1 MAILYRRLEFNMK
14 DSVLQ
19 FMINHGLSRGCMVR
33 IDDIIK
39 TVLIK
44 RPYPKEIAKL
54 IGQAVSLAVC
64 FAASLKTKGLFSLRI
79 DGEGAVKLLCAEINE
94 KGDVRAYADYDK
106 NAAYPDCSIQTMFKS
121 GTMSFVFDMV
131 ETRERYQGMV
141 ELNKATLAECAENYF
156 RVSEQIETVI
166 KIASA
171 DNGKAAALF
180 LQKMP
185 SFGGSSLSSRD
196 SDDIDDIWR
205 GSVLLLGTVSDEELL
220 DEKIAKQ
227 DLIYRLYNASEPM
240 LLGERDIRFG
250 CRCSREKALSACKS
264 IPVEERANL
273 PEVRITCEFCG
284 QEYVVTRDELLA
296 I

>member
-1 MAILYRRLEFNMK
+1 
-14 DSVLQ
+14 
-19 FMINHGLSRGCMVR
+19 MINRGLCRGCLVR

-39 TVLIK
+39 NILSK

-54 IGQAVSLAVC
+54 ISEAVSLTVC

-79 DGEGAVKLLCAEINE
+79 DGEGAVRLLCAEINE

-106 NAAYPDCSIQTMFKS
+106 NATYPDNSIQTMFKS

-131 ETRERYQGMV
+131 ETRERYQGTV

-166 KIASA
+166 KIAAAEDGRSA
-171 DNGKAAALF
+171 SLF

-185 SFGGSSLSSRD
+185 SFGGTALSQGD
-196 SDDIDDIWR
+196 NDDIDDMWR

-240 LLGERDIRFG
+240 LLGEKDIRFG
-250 CRCSREKALSACKS
+250 CRCSREKALSACRS
-264 IPVEERANL
+264 IPKEERGLL

-284 QEYVVTRDELLA
+284 QEYVVTGDELMK